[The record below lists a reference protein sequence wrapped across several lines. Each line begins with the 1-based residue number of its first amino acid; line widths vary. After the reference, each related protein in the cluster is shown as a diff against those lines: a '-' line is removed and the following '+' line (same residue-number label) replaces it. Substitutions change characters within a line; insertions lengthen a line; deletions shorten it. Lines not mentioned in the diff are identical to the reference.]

1 VPASFTREE
10 IFSQLDESIA
20 GMSFPDIGHG
30 YNYPLD
36 VRLHAYRDDA
46 RWAILVE
53 LVGYN
58 PRACSV
64 IDVIHH
70 FGNCLDGPSGFEN
83 EDFLDRIADTELPLD
98 EEQRWYLTTP
108 VERLTVEG
116 RGEIDVPNPA
126 AADVVEMFRSLVPAH
141 RDLLLADESELRR
154 RIPADLPEV
163 LRLEE
168 WAHPDP
174 LLLHDGDGV
183 ETTELWRLLA
193 DVLVT
198 GDVTRYAP
206 TEAPD
211 SHWSNWPEGGSL

>member
-1 VPASFTREE
+1 MTASFTREE
-10 IFSQLDESIA
+10 IFNQLDESIA
-20 GMSFPDIGHG
+20 AFSFPDIGHG
-30 YNYPLD
+30 YYYPID
-36 VRLHAYRDDA
+36 ARLHAYRDDT

-58 PRACSV
+58 PRAASV

-70 FGNCLDGPSGFEN
+70 FGNCLDGPAGFEN
-83 EDFLDRIADTELPLD
+83 GDFLDRISDTELPLD
-98 EEQRWYLTTP
+98 EDQHWDLTAP
-108 VERLTVEG
+108 VERLTVDG
-116 RGEIDVPNPA
+116 RGDIDVPNPA
-126 AADVVEMFRSLVPAH
+126 APDVVEMFRSLVPIH
-141 RDLLLADESELRR
+141 RDLLLAGESELRR

-174 LLLHDGDGV
+174 LLLHEEYGV

-206 TEAPD
+206 TAAPD
-211 SHWSNWPEGGSL
+211 SHWSNWPAGGEL